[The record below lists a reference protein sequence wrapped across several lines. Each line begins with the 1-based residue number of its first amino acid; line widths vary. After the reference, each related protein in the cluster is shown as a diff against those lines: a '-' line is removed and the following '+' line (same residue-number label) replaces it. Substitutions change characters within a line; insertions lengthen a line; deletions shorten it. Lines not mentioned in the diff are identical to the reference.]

1 MRMEKFTFSV
11 LGIYPLL
18 LWTYYNGRKFQV
30 MFITRLEYMENM
42 SLALSSFS
50 IAKDA
55 DE

>member
-1 MRMEKFTFSV
+1 MRMEQFTFFV
-11 LGIYPLL
+11 LGICPLL

-42 SLALSSFS
+42 SLALSSYS